1 MLIRF
6 SGIRLS
12 LSDVNICEKTGRVGS
27 YEMNLIV
34 NKICKL
40 LKISEKDI
48 GNISIIKKSIDARKK
63 QDVFYTYQVEAEI
76 NKNKISNL
84 NRLKGKADVVNP
96 KTLFNP
102 IYKMTQPKDDERP
115 LVCGMGPAGLFAAY
129 ILALNG
135 ARPIIIE
142 QGEKIAD
149 RVATVNSFW
158 NGENAVNPFS
168 NVSFGEG
175 GAGTF
180 SDGKLNTS
188 VKDTYGRIDFVKRT
202 FVSFGAPEEI
212 IYNAKPHIGTDELR
226 TVVCRMREEII
237 SLGGEV
243 YFNTKLV
250 NIDSENG
257 LKSVTVADVLTGAER
272 NIKCNKLILA
282 IGHSARD
289 TYQMLKDK
297 LDMESKDFAV
307 GLRMQHSQDYI
318 NRLQYGDFAD
328 RMPPADY
335 TLRYHTKGGRAVYSF
350 CMCPGGYVVNA
361 SSEAGHL
368 VINGMSDHKRDSEN
382 ANSAIVVNVT
392 ADDFG
397 HDVMA
402 GIEFQRKL
410 EKKAYEL
417 LLGRIPCQSYD
428 DFKNNKLTTE
438 DIRPVNKGLYGVC
451 NIRSILPCE
460 LNEAIIEAMEHFS
473 SMMEGFADGVVMA
486 GVETRT
492 SAPLR
497 IKRNETLQSNIQGV
511 FPCGEG
517 AGYAGGIMSAA
528 VDGIKVA
535 FCVLDLM

>member
-12 LSDVNICEKTGRVGS
+12 LTDENICERTGRVS
-27 YEMNLIV
+27 CYEMDMII

-40 LKISEKDI
+40 LKISEKDVA
-48 GNISIIKKSIDARKK
+48 NISVIKKSTDARKK
-63 QDVFYTYQVEAEI
+63 QDVAYTYQVEAEI
-76 NKNKISNL
+76 SKNKIPNI
-84 NRLKGKADVVNP
+84 NRLKGKADVVKP
-96 KTLFNP
+96 KSLFDAL
-102 IYKMTQPKDDERP
+102 YKRTQPSDDERP
-115 LVCGMGPAGLFAAY
+115 VVCGMGPAGLFAAY

-135 ARPIIIE
+135 ARPVIIE
-142 QGEKIAD
+142 QGEKIED
-149 RVATVNSFW
+149 RVETVSSFW
-158 NGENAVNPFS
+158 NGEKKLNPFS

-188 VKDTYGRIDFVKRT
+188 VKDTYGRIDYVKRT

-212 IYNAKPHIGTDELR
+212 IYSAKPHIGTDELR

-237 SLGGEV
+237 RLGGEV
-243 YFNTKLV
+243 HFNTKLV
-250 NIDSENG
+250 HIDGEDKLN
-257 LKSVTVADVLTGAER
+257 SVTVSNVVTGEER
-272 NIKCNKLILA
+272 IIKCNKLVLA

-289 TYQMLKDK
+289 TYHMLKGM

-307 GLRMQHSQDYI
+307 GLRMQHKQSYI

-328 RMPPADY
+328 RMPAADY
-335 TLRYHTKGGRAVYSF
+335 SLRYHTESGRAVYSF

-361 SSEAGHL
+361 SSEDGHL
-368 VINGMSDHKRDSEN
+368 VINGMSDHKRDSAN

-392 ADDFG
+392 KDDFG
-397 HDVMA
+397 NDIMA

-417 LLGRIPCQSYD
+417 LSGEIPCQTYD
-428 DFKNNKLTTE
+428 DFKNNEVTTR
-438 DIRPVNKGLYGVC
+438 DIKPVNKGQYSVC
-451 NIRSILPCE
+451 NIRSILPEE

-473 SMMEGFADGVVMA
+473 DVMEGFTENVVMA

-497 IKRNETLQSNIQGV
+497 IIRDESLQSNISGV

>member
-12 LSDVNICEKTGRVGS
+12 LTDENICERTGRVS
-27 YEMNLIV
+27 CYEMDMII

-40 LKISEKDI
+40 LKISEKDVA
-48 GNISIIKKSIDARKK
+48 NISVIKKSTDARKK
-63 QDVFYTYQVEAEI
+63 QDVAYTYQVEAEI
-76 NKNKISNL
+76 SKNKIPNI
-84 NRLKGKADVVNP
+84 NRLKGKADVVKP
-96 KTLFNP
+96 KSLFNAL
-102 IYKMTQPKDDERP
+102 YKRTQPSDDERP
-115 LVCGMGPAGLFAAY
+115 VVCGMGPAGLFAAY

-135 ARPIIIE
+135 ARPVIIE
-142 QGEKIAD
+142 QGEKIED
-149 RVATVNSFW
+149 RVETVSSFW
-158 NGENAVNPFS
+158 NGEKKLNPFS

-188 VKDTYGRIDFVKRT
+188 VKDTYGRIDYVKRT

-212 IYNAKPHIGTDELR
+212 IYSAKPHIGTDELR

-237 SLGGEV
+237 RLGGEV
-243 YFNTKLV
+243 HFNTKLV
-250 NIDSENG
+250 HIDGEDKLN
-257 LKSVTVADVLTGAER
+257 SVTVSNVVTGEER
-272 NIKCNKLILA
+272 IIKCNKLVLA

-289 TYQMLKDK
+289 TYHMLKDM
-297 LDMESKDFAV
+297 LEMESKDFAV
-307 GLRMQHSQDYI
+307 GIRMQHKQSYI
-318 NRLQYGDFAD
+318 NRLQYGDFAE
-328 RMPPADY
+328 RMPAADY
-335 TLRYHTKGGRAVYSF
+335 SLRYHTENGRAVYSF

-361 SSEAGHL
+361 SSEDGYL
-368 VINGMSDHKRDSEN
+368 VINGMSDHKRDSAN

-392 ADDFG
+392 KDDFG
-397 HDVMA
+397 NDIMA

-417 LLGRIPCQSYD
+417 LLGKIPCQSYRD
-428 DFKNNKLTTE
+428 YKNNEVTE
-438 DIRPVNKGLYGVC
+438 TDIEPVNKGQYGVC
-451 NIRSILPCE
+451 NIRGILPEE

-473 SMMEGFADGVVMA
+473 DVMDGFTEDVVMA

-497 IKRNETLQSNIQGV
+497 IIRDESLQSNIPGI